1 MLTSND
7 SPNIAGP
14 IADCYTCKM
23 AGAWNF
29 PNCPTCPSYQ
39 KNHFATSLGG
49 SPQTSNYICVGESPY
64 LMPLAESGNHSGWIK
79 DIERSVRLTFETLEK
94 NYDNPVGH
102 FTYAVRCQAEKPSAK
117 EINACAP
124 NLIAEILEYSVPE
137 KPICIFVMGATGLKA
152 LGIPF
157 KKYMEVIGKTIETT
171 IEGRRA
177 YVFVSL
183 SKRQLVTKAGYSEIL
198 KRQVEVFLEMVRK
211 NAAGT
216 LEEQRTILARLSEGY
231 RYPTTALELDTLIT
245 DILRETTDATPIA
258 IDTETNTLY
267 PHRSKLKLLMVSV
280 SWGTGRS
287 AAIQLEHPESVLKL
301 EHARPHLERL
311 FLSSRYKIFAN
322 AKYDLKVLERKGFK
336 VRRLSW
342 DVMLGE
348 HLIEEDKKGFY
359 GLKSITRLRLPEFA
373 AYEDEL
379 KEIYAKRMDNDS
391 LVPAPIEDEAE
402 EKLLLK
408 QVKPK
413 RKKKDK
419 AEGPKLSRLEKKLA
433 EDDGFQAIPLRD
445 LLQYAA
451 FDTDVTL
458 RIAAQQ
464 RKELTEESR
473 KLTRK
478 RLEFVRNPAPNS
490 QKIGETL
497 CPIPN
502 PPQYNMSARII
513 PTTRVLAKMELHG
526 MAVDRPYILQLQADM
541 DSYLASSS
549 AIFSDMLP
557 VGFADFNPASTQHVA
572 KALFSTGYLQPGT
585 GALVCYAGKIEPP
598 RTEKGAI
605 STDAKF
611 LKFLAT
617 THKCALS
624 TALLEFRGISKARST
639 FIENIEVLSR
649 EDGRMHSNFH
659 QHGTATNRLCVSK
672 NTWLKTTIGKVRIC
686 NLNLSAHP
694 NVYIR
699 THKNRLRRIL
709 GVYYKG
715 KEAMYRVT
723 KDDGSFIETT
733 QEHRFNTPGGF
744 RHLRELNQKDE
755 IITDRHSTT
764 PHPDRFSYG
773 RRVLRRPLSTAKT
786 HVQRVQ
792 TTRNILQNTEQFSSI
807 LQIQIPRRNKGAK
820 TFPLF
825 SCSKRKFARE
835 ERFPRCINT
844 VGNPDSL
851 FRTRLQLENDR
862 QRIRCECLVRTPKY
876 AALQGKSH
884 GKTPI
889 SINEFRHGYPTNARP
904 ICSGHSQSCN
914 PLLRGPSTL
923 FSTPLRSTS
932 SSNRTNLVYQ
942 RTIPSIRRISSP
954 QKIAKKS
961 HLLELESIRNAPIQ
975 SSARQQHTAR
985 TSSFVIPEL
994 FGGLWVSREEATRGD
1009 RRRLS
1014 QADGDPKTGCTEEAI
1029 HRRTR
1034 VHDSQFLHSRN
1045 RKKSIKRRRGN
1056 TFSIGHITNI
1066 EPIGVMDVWDIQV
1079 EEDHSYVAHG
1089 FVNHNSSS
1097 EENMQNIPKKI
1108 GKPPHQ
1114 YNIKRVFIPTSPE
1127 FILVNADAKAAEVR
1141 VYAAYSHD
1149 KALIAA
1155 LNDGMDP
1162 HSFFASTVYNV
1173 DNVLKDV
1180 APGQRQGVLETIG
1193 LDMEHAWSYADFE
1206 ARDSIKKTDKAY
1218 GEQLDSLRKNIK
1230 RVVFGILYGAAPKKI
1245 AGIVGIPDDQ
1255 AQAIIKSLFD
1265 MFPSIKG
1272 YIRATK
1278 DQVNHLGIVETFLGR
1293 RRHLNLK
1300 NLPNI
1305 MRGRAERQAVNFK
1318 IQNTSAEMVLD
1329 VLCATDPVISND
1341 FGGNMLN
1348 TVHDSLVFQIPKK
1361 YVHQMPAFIQ
1371 DYGVKQ
1377 VAQKFP
1383 WLPVPFS
1390 WDVEVGKTYG
1400 DLMPV
1405 SAFLSDHPEL
1415 AKSDNDDDDYLDLE
1429 IRNALAEEGAA
1440 EQSAA

>member
-1 MLTSND
+1 
-7 SPNIAGP
+7 
-14 IADCYTCKM
+14 
-23 AGAWNF
+23 
-29 PNCPTCPSYQ
+29 
-39 KNHFATSLGG
+39 
-49 SPQTSNYICVGESPY
+49 VGESPY
-64 LMPLAESGNHSGWIK
+64 ILTLASSGNHSGWIK
-79 DIERSVRLTFETLEK
+79 DIERSARLTFETLDK
-94 NYDNPVGH
+94 KYNNPVGH

-124 NLIAEILEYSVPE
+124 NLIAEILECSVPE

-152 LGIPF
+152 LGIQF

-177 YVFVSL
+177 FVFVSL

-198 KRQVEVFLEMVRK
+198 TRQVEVFLEMVKK
-211 NAAGT
+211 NMEGT
-216 LEEQRTILARLSEGY
+216 LEDQRTILARLSEKY
-231 RYPTTALELDTLIT
+231 RYPKTVQELDTLVT
-245 DILRETTDATPIA
+245 DILRETTDKTPIS
-258 IDTETNTLY
+258 IDTETNSLY

-301 EHARPHLERL
+301 EDARPHLERL
-311 FLSSRYKIFAN
+311 FSSSRYKVFAN

-336 VRRLSW
+336 IRRLSW

-391 LVPAPIEDEAE
+391 LVPAPVTEEDE

-408 QVKPK
+408 RVKPK
-413 RKKKDK
+413 RKKKVK

-464 RKELTEESR
+464 RKELTNESR
-473 KLTRK
+473 KLEKK
-478 RLEFVRNPAPNS
+478 RLEFLGSTSANSRN
-490 QKIGETL
+490 IGETL

-585 GALVCYAGKIEPP
+585 GKLVCYAGKIEPP

-611 LKFLAT
+611 LKFLTT

-624 TALLEFRGISKARST
+624 AALLEFRGISKARST

-659 QHGTATNRLCVSK
+659 QHGTATSRL
-672 NTWLKTTIGKVRIC
+672 
-686 NLNLSAHP
+686 
-694 NVYIR
+694 
-699 THKNRLRRIL
+699 
-709 GVYYKG
+709 
-715 KEAMYRVT
+715 
-723 KDDGSFIETT
+723 
-733 QEHRFNTPGGF
+733 
-744 RHLRELNQKDE
+744 
-755 IITDRHSTT
+755 
-764 PHPDRFSYG
+764 
-773 RRVLRRPLSTAKT
+773 
-786 HVQRVQ
+786 
-792 TTRNILQNTEQFSSI
+792 
-807 LQIQIPRRNKGAK
+807 
-820 TFPLF
+820 
-825 SCSKRKFARE
+825 
-835 ERFPRCINT
+835 
-844 VGNPDSL
+844 
-851 FRTRLQLENDR
+851 
-862 QRIRCECLVRTPKY
+862 
-876 AALQGKSH
+876 
-884 GKTPI
+884 
-889 SINEFRHGYPTNARP
+889 
-904 ICSGHSQSCN
+904 
-914 PLLRGPSTL
+914 
-923 FSTPLRSTS
+923 
-932 SSNRTNLVYQ
+932 
-942 RTIPSIRRISSP
+942 
-954 QKIAKKS
+954 
-961 HLLELESIRNAPIQ
+961 
-975 SSARQQHTAR
+975 
-985 TSSFVIPEL
+985 
-994 FGGLWVSREEATRGD
+994 
-1009 RRRLS
+1009 
-1014 QADGDPKTGCTEEAI
+1014 
-1029 HRRTR
+1029 
-1034 VHDSQFLHSRN
+1034 
-1045 RKKSIKRRRGN
+1045 
-1056 TFSIGHITNI
+1056 
-1066 EPIGVMDVWDIQV
+1066 
-1079 EEDHSYVAHG
+1079 
-1089 FVNHNSSS
+1089 SSS

-1114 YNIKRVFIPTSPE
+1114 YHIKRIFIPTHPD

-1173 DNVLKDV
+1173 DNLLKDI
-1180 APGQRQGVLETIG
+1180 APGQRSGVLETIG
-1193 LDMEHAWSYADFE
+1193 VDMKHAWNYADFE
-1206 ARDSIKKTDKAY
+1206 ARDSIKKTDKVY
-1218 GEQLDSLRKNIK
+1218 GEQLDALRKNIK

-1245 AGIVGIPDDQ
+1245 AGIVGIPDNQ

-1278 DQVNHLGIVETFLGR
+1278 DQVTHLGIVETFLGR
-1293 RRHLNLK
+1293 RRHLSLK
-1300 NLPNI
+1300 NLPSI

-1329 VLCATDPVISND
+1329 VLCATNPVISND

-1390 WDVEVGKTYG
+1390 WDVEVGNTYG

-1405 SAFLSDHPEL
+1405 NTFLSDHPEL

-1429 IRNALAEEGAA
+1429 IRNALAAEGAA

>member
-1 MLTSND
+1 
-7 SPNIAGP
+7 
-14 IADCYTCKM
+14 
-23 AGAWNF
+23 
-29 PNCPTCPSYQ
+29 
-39 KNHFATSLGG
+39 
-49 SPQTSNYICVGESPY
+49 VGESPY
-64 LMPLAESGNHSGWIK
+64 ILTLASSGNHSGWIK
-79 DIERSVRLTFETLEK
+79 DIERSARLTFETLDK
-94 NYDNPVGH
+94 KYNNPVGH

-124 NLIAEILEYSVPE
+124 NLIAEILECSVPE

-152 LGIPF
+152 LGIQF

-177 YVFVSL
+177 FVFVSL

-198 KRQVEVFLEMVRK
+198 TRQVEVFLEMVKK
-211 NAAGT
+211 NMEGT
-216 LEEQRTILARLSEGY
+216 LEDQRTILARLSEKY
-231 RYPTTALELDTLIT
+231 RYPKTVQELDTLVT
-245 DILRETTDATPIA
+245 DILRETTDKTPIS
-258 IDTETNTLY
+258 IDTETNSLY

-301 EHARPHLERL
+301 EDARPHLERL
-311 FLSSRYKIFAN
+311 FSSSRYKVFAN

-336 VRRLSW
+336 IRRLSW

-391 LVPAPIEDEAE
+391 LVPAPVTEEDE

-408 QVKPK
+408 RVKPK
-413 RKKKDK
+413 RKKKVK

-464 RKELTEESR
+464 RKELTNESR
-473 KLTRK
+473 KLEKK
-478 RLEFVRNPAPNS
+478 RLEFLGSTSANSRN
-490 QKIGETL
+490 IGETL

-526 MAVDRPYILQLQADM
+526 MAVDREYILQLQIAM

-672 NTWLKTTIGKVRIC
+672 NTILETSLGSYKIPEVDVTKKPKIISHTGKWQTITD
-686 NLNLSAHP
+686 L
-694 NVYIR
+694 
-699 THKNRLRRIL
+699 T
-709 GVYYKG
+709 YKG
-715 KEAMYRVT
+715 RDSMFRVT
-723 KDDGSFIETT
+723 LRNKSKIEVTAA
-733 QEHRFNTPGGF
+733 HRFLTPTGYK
-744 RHLRELNQKDE
+744 HLYNL
-755 IITDRHSTT
+755 
-764 PHPDRFSYG
+764 HPSHEVMTYQDGLFVANRIASI
-773 RRVLRRPLSTAKT
+773 RPL
-786 HVQRVQ
+786 
-792 TTRNILQNTEQFSSI
+792 
-807 LQIQIPRRNKGAK
+807 
-820 TFPLF
+820 
-825 SCSKRKFARE
+825 
-835 ERFPRCINT
+835 
-844 VGNPDSL
+844 
-851 FRTRLQLENDR
+851 
-862 QRIRCECLVRTPKY
+862 
-876 AALQGKSH
+876 
-884 GKTPI
+884 
-889 SINEFRHGYPTNARP
+889 
-904 ICSGHSQSCN
+904 
-914 PLLRGPSTL
+914 
-923 FSTPLRSTS
+923 
-932 SSNRTNLVYQ
+932 
-942 RTIPSIRRISSP
+942 
-954 QKIAKKS
+954 
-961 HLLELESIRNAPIQ
+961 
-975 SSARQQHTAR
+975 
-985 TSSFVIPEL
+985 
-994 FGGLWVSREEATRGD
+994 
-1009 RRRLS
+1009 
-1014 QADGDPKTGCTEEAI
+1014 
-1029 HRRTR
+1029 
-1034 VHDSQFLHSRN
+1034 
-1045 RKKSIKRRRGN
+1045 
-1056 TFSIGHITNI
+1056 
-1066 EPIGVMDVWDIQV
+1066 GVMDVWDIQV

-1114 YNIKRVFIPTSPE
+1114 YNIKRVFISTHPDL
-1127 FILVNADAKAAEVR
+1127 ILVNADAKAAEVR

-1173 DNVLKDV
+1173 DNLLKDI
-1180 APGQRQGVLETIG
+1180 APGQRSGVLETIG
-1193 LDMEHAWSYADFE
+1193 VDMKHAWNYADFE
-1206 ARDSIKKTDKAY
+1206 ARDSIKKTDKVY
-1218 GEQLDSLRKNIK
+1218 GEQLDALRKNIK

-1245 AGIVGIPDDQ
+1245 AGIVGIPDNQ

-1278 DQVNHLGIVETFLGR
+1278 DQVTHLGIVETFLGR
-1293 RRHLNLK
+1293 RRHLSLK
-1300 NLPNI
+1300 NLPSI

-1390 WDVEVGKTYG
+1390 WDVEVGNTYG

-1405 SAFLSDHPEL
+1405 NTFLSDHPEL

-1429 IRNALAEEGAA
+1429 IRNALAAEGAA